1 MAYTRAEPALTFLR
15 PLALIKRTNQ
25 SLGSAS
31 STPDSRLRRKH
42 ANVTGQGGSE
52 RHMVPTRLPSHTWK
66 SRGFRAKI
74 PAGGSF
80 FFFFSTHTHTRTRVE
95 TLRLG
100 RNFLECRVHERNKI
114 FRATRLAIHFI
125 VDIAEDV
132 VDTDMDRL

>member
-1 MAYTRAEPALTFLR
+1 MRGNREFFEPR
-15 PLALIKRTNQ
+15 YQLA
-25 SLGSAS
+25 G
-31 STPDSRLRRKH
+31 
-42 ANVTGQGGSE
+42 
-52 RHMVPTRLPSHTWK
+52 HT
-66 SRGFRAKI
+66 
-74 PAGGSF
+74 F
-80 FFFFSTHTHTRTRVE
+80 FFFPTHTHTRTRVE